1 MKSGIRH
8 LLFGVVGSLCMAAA
22 SNAAM
27 AANCSY
33 TPDEKGFKFSFTAF
47 GAPDKSY
54 VVSKNTFKK
63 YEVAS
68 STGKLEGATI
78 NIDSTSLDTSADL
91 NNGEGGKWDAGI
103 PMIRNMNVVSGLF
116 KNFANPGK
124 ISAKIDKIEGETLQ
138 LAVTMNDVT
147 KVIPMKVT
155 EKGSNFH
162 AKGTLDII
170 KDFNGS
176 KAFAK
181 FEKVCTQ
188 AFHKGKSWSDVD
200 IEFEVPV
207 KKSCK

>member
-1 MKSGIRH
+1 MKSSIRH
-8 LLFGVVGSLCMAAA
+8 LVFGMIGSLCMVAA
-22 SNAAM
+22 SSTVM
-27 AANCSY
+27 AASCSY
-33 TPDEKGFKFSFTAF
+33 TPDEKGFKFYFTAF

-63 YEVAS
+63 YQLAS

-78 NIDSTSLDTSADL
+78 DIDSTSLDTSADL
-91 NNGEGGKWDAGI
+91 NNGSGGQWDPSFAAV
-103 PMIRNMNVVSGLF
+103 RNNNVVTGLF
-116 KNFANPGK
+116 KSFASPGK
-124 ISAKIDKIEGETLQ
+124 ISAKIDKIEGDTLQ
-138 LAVTMNDVT
+138 LAVTMNEVT

-155 EKGSNFH
+155 EKGGNFH

-181 FEKVCTQ
+181 LERICTQ
-188 AFHKGKSWSDVD
+188 AFHRGKTWTDVD